1 MHKSYALETLG
12 GHTPAMP
19 RMSLPSY

>member
-12 GHTPAMP
+12 GHTPTMP